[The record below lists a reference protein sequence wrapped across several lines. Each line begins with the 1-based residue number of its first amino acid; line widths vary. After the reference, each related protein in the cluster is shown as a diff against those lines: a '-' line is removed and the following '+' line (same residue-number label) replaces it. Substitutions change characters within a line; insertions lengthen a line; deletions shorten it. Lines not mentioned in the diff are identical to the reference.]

1 MLRLMQITKPLHYL
15 TFSPQK
21 PELPCRADEDTLK
34 AQCVLTVTKQMLFVM
49 ARVDAVPFK
58 IITVEDIQ
66 QPWDR
71 TLYFFFQQHAT
82 ISGFN
87 LKVICFHLKPPH
99 SCKLQ
104 PARVTQT
111 ETFISCIRCLK
122 YSSKFVLSTG

>member
-71 TLYFFFQQHAT
+71 TLYFFFNNMPQFQALT
-82 ISGFN
+82 
-87 LKVICFHLKPPH
+87 LK
-99 SCKLQ
+99 
-104 PARVTQT
+104 
-111 ETFISCIRCLK
+111 
-122 YSSKFVLSTG
+122 